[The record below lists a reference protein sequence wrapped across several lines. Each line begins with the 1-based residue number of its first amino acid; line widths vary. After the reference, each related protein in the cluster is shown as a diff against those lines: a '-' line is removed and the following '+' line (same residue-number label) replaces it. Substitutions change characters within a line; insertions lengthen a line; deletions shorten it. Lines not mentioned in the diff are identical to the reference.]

1 LNCFVIER
9 DWHTALVDTGG
20 GGMAPSC
27 GKLMENLRAA
37 GYTPEAIDTVLITH
51 LHPDHVG
58 GAADAAGQAAFPNAI
73 LQVHQADIDF
83 WVHSDMRERVPEPAR
98 VFFDMARA
106 GVAAYAQAG
115 RLKPFTGGEV
125 FPGVQAVPLPG
136 HTPGHSGYE
145 LVGDD
150 ETLLI
155 WGDVFH
161 VPEVQTRHPEAT
173 LGPFDVDQAQAA
185 ATRAAVLKRAVEEKL
200 LVAGMHLHFPAFSHV
215 VAHETGYGLLPEMW
229 QPAL

>member
-1 LNCFVIER
+1 
-9 DWHTALVDTGG
+9 
-20 GGMAPSC
+20 MQ
-27 GKLMENLRAA
+27 NLRAA
-37 GYTPEAIDTVLITH
+37 GCAPEAIDTVLITH

-58 GAADAAGQAAFPNAI
+58 GAANAAGQAAFPNAT
-73 LQVHQADIDF
+73 LRVHQADIDF
-83 WVHSDMRERVPEPAR
+83 WVTSDMRERVPEPAR

-106 GVAAYAQAG
+106 GVAAYAQSG
-115 RLKPFTGGEV
+115 RLQPFTGGEV
-125 FPGVQAVPLPG
+125 FPDVRAVPLPG

-145 LVGDD
+145 LAGEG

-161 VPEVQTRHPEAT
+161 VPEVQARHPDAT

-215 VAHETGYGLLPEMW
+215 VARDTGYGVLPEMW
-229 QPAL
+229 QPEL